1 MKIQDGTFRRP
12 LLLIAGAALFL
23 AYAGSIVLCVAW
35 VPTSIGPSVAIAA
48 AVEATSGIAQRHG
61 EPGNAELAVLL
72 DWHLNASNGGSF
84 VLNALSCSP
93 RSAIAALP
101 PVRSGK
107 SL

>member
-48 AVEATSGIAQRHG
+48 AVEATSDIAQRHG

-72 DWHLNASNGGSF
+72 DWHLNASNGVSL
-84 VLNALSCSP
+84 VLNALSCTLQP
-93 RSAIAALP
+93 EVAELP
-101 PVRSGK
+101 LVRSGK
-107 SL
+107 SP